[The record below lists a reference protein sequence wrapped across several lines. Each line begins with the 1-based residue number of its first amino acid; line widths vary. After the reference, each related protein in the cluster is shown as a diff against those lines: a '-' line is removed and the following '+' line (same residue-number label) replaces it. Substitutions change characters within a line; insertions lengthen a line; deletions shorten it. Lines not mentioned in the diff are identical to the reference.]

1 MCSSRVEAR
10 QQSSPRELHWS
21 SGIPSQSL
29 SRTLGGQSS
38 CSVPGLKLVSSRH
51 LVSSI
56 PWSSGVPSQ
65 SLTLGGQSSCAV
77 PGLKLFVSSHHLV
90 SSIGRRASPHSHS
103 HEHLGSQFVF
113 SLGLKLV
120 SSRHLMSSIGCWASP
135 HSHSHEHLGS
145 SCAVPGL
152 KLVSSRHLVSSIG
165 RRASP
170 HSHSNEHLGSKFVF
184 SPGVEARQQLSPRE
198 LHWSSGVPSQSLS

>member
-1 MCSSRVEAR
+1 MCSPKFEAR

-65 SLTLGGQSSCAV
+65 SLTLGGQSLCAV
-77 PGLKLFVSSHHLV
+77 PGLKLVSSHHLV
-90 SSIGRRASPHSHS
+90 SSIGHRLQRAVRCVSPLSAICKHFDAIARVPVPTIAHSDVQDTAKVVAIV
-103 HEHLGSQFVF
+103 LSQN
-113 SLGLKLV
+113 LV
-120 SSRHLMSSIGCWASP
+120 KQAGGRFHRSFRTSESTPLTS
-135 HSHSHEHLGS
+135 
-145 SCAVPGL
+145 
-152 KLVSSRHLVSSIG
+152 G
-165 RRASP
+165 RRRILSC
-170 HSHSNEHLGSKFVF
+170 GSK
-184 SPGVEARQQLSPRE
+184 SRRE
-198 LHWSSGVPSQSLS
+198 SLKSTKGGLGRWRMKY